1 MIVTLK
7 GVDNQYGKPLVIGER
22 LIGSKPGVG
31 QSVLIIGVLIF
42 FIFSFS
48 YEKFSLGTH
57 C

>member
-42 FIFSFS
+42 SFS